1 MDDLWLTALS
11 SILRLEQTLFQ
22 NATMWLRDSG
32 VLNKLRYDVLNPP
45 IPIPDP
51 KVRHNQ
57 PLNNWQLGIIM
68 IIYLAGVLISVLVF
82 LAELLKFN
90 KIRPETENAPEL
102 KNNHVAH
109 EYEPRPTK
117 IYISLIE

>member
-11 SILRLEQTLFQ
+11 SILRLEQALFQ

-82 LAELLKFN
+82 LSELLKFK
-90 KIRPETENAPEL
+90 KIR
-102 KNNHVAH
+102 KS
-109 EYEPRPTK
+109 K
-117 IYISLIE
+117 

>member
-102 KNNHVAH
+102 KNNQVAH
-109 EYEPRPTK
+109 EYESRPTK